1 MYEKNYE
8 ALDELCAMI
17 RKAVRSGD
25 IEGCIQPIC
34 SAMAEFPDAP
44 HPHNLM
50 GIVLEKLGRHSDAM
64 KHFRASYALDPG
76 YAPAT
81 VNLESSGTFYGNGL
95 CAFDESDCQKGKTRT
110 YAVHYDA
117 QGIGRMIRR
126 S

>member
-1 MYEKNYE
+1 MQNQNFD
-8 ALDELCAMI
+8 ALSELCCEI
-17 RKAVRSGD
+17 RKAVRAGQFES
-25 IEGCIQPIC
+25 CIQPIC
-34 SAMAEFPDAP
+34 NAMAQFPDAP

-76 YAPAT
+76 YTPAT
-81 VNLESSGTFYGNGL
+81 VNLESYGTFYGNGL
-95 CAFDESDCQKGKTRT
+95 CAFDESDCQKGKSRT